1 MERIIRI
8 KELVQ
13 ILGVSRSTIYR
24 LRNKTG
30 ETEFIPFI
38 QLGPRSVGVF
48 ESDLEKW
55 LGERKLVTQR
65 KNSAHTGHTD
75 SSPGEQP
82 EHKTHILGEQK

>member
-48 ESDLEKW
+48 ESDLNIW
-55 LGERKLVTQR
+55 LDGRPLITERK
-65 KNSAHTGHTD
+65 
-75 SSPGEQP
+75 
-82 EHKTHILGEQK
+82 